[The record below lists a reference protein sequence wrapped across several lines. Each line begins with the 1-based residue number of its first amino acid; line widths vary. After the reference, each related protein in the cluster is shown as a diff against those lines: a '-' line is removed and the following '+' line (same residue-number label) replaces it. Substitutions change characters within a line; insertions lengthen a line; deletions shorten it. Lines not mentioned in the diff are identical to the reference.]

1 MAVKVDID
9 TCIGCGAC
17 VATCPVQAL
26 SMDNDKAKVDPD
38 VCVDCGACIGVC
50 PVNAL
55 SL

>member
-1 MAVKVDID
+1 MAVKVDTD

-26 SMDNDKAKVDPD
+26 SMEGDKAKVDAEL
-38 VCVDCGACIGVC
+38 CVDCGACIGVC